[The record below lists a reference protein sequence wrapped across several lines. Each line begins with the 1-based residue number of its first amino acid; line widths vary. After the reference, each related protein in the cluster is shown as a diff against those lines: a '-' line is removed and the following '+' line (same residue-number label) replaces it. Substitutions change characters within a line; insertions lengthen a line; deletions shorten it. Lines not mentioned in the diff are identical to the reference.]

1 MPGSESVFN
10 LIQFGAQSGTAYS
23 PGSAVPATVLVPVD
37 SPVTFDLD
45 RASQFPKQDR
55 GRNVRN
61 SAGQGYNGIRGAGC
75 TLPTQVSFE
84 YLMDFLEMHACG
96 GVVPTGG
103 PAYVWTYPFEALTP
117 TTVPRTI
124 EGGNTDASQTQMQLS
139 SCLVDQ
145 LTMGFPDIIAPGAY
159 PWTLSATI
167 LAFDRAINPLTTSG
181 AGTNEQQ
188 TVVLA
193 GGSLGGTWII
203 SFNGAA
209 TSPLA
214 YNVSTADL
222 QTALRGL
229 STISG
234 ANCTVTG
241 TPGSYTVTFIGSLA
255 ATNVLM
261 LVGNASGLTG
271 SGPSPSITI
280 AQSVPGVPVT
290 AVAARTGMEV
300 MQGHLTQLYEG
311 TTGTAF
317 ASLTELAGSLKS
329 YTQTTNRN
337 LARRAYG
344 GTSDVAVRYGFK
356 DMSNGT
362 FEAKIGVSATSKSDF
377 HDIWDV
383 ASPAPLGERRWRI
396 KVTGTGS
403 KLMYIDSRVGIF
415 AVPTD
420 EVDGERIFKVSGE
433 FVDDSTLGAPL
444 QWQITNGIASL

>member
-1 MPGSESVFN
+1 MISHRSHDP
-10 LIQFGAQSGTAYS
+10 FGT
-23 PGSAVPATVLVPVD
+23 
-37 SPVTFDLD
+37 
-45 RASQFPKQDR
+45 
-55 GRNVRN
+55 
-61 SAGQGYNGIRGAGC
+61 
-75 TLPTQVSFE
+75 
-84 YLMDFLEMHACG
+84 
-96 GVVPTGG
+96 
-103 PAYVWTYPFEALTP
+103 
-117 TTVPRTI
+117 
-124 EGGNTDASQTQMQLS
+124 S
-139 SCLVDQ
+139 S
-145 LTMGFPDIIAPGAY
+145 MF
-159 PWTLSATI
+159 
-167 LAFDRAINPLTTSG
+167 
-181 AGTNEQQ
+181 
-188 TVVLA
+188 
-193 GGSLGGTWII
+193 
-203 SFNGAA
+203 
-209 TSPLA
+209 
-214 YNVSTADL
+214 
-222 QTALRGL
+222 
-229 STISG
+229 
-234 ANCTVTG
+234 
-241 TPGSYTVTFIGSLA
+241 
-255 ATNVLM
+255 
-261 LVGNASGLTG
+261 SGLTG

-290 AVAARTGMEV
+290 AVAARSGMEV

-356 DMSNGT
+356 DMSTGT
-362 FEAKIGVSATSKSDF
+362 FEAKVGVSATSKSDF